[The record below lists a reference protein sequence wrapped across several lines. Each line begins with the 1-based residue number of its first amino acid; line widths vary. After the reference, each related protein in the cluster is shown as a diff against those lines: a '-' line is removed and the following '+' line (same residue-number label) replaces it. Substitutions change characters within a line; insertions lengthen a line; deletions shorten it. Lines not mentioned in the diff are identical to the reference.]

1 MRSIGEALLCLR
13 RIGRGIVVFERN
25 PARHCC
31 VWEESGEAM
40 YLRRI
45 GEALLCL
52 RGIGRGIVVFE
63 TKSRLN
69 LVHTFTSSSQSPPSV
84 LMSFC

>member
-1 MRSIGEALLCLR
+1 
-13 RIGRGIVVFERN
+13 VFERN
-25 PARHCC
+25 RARHCC

-40 YLRRI
+40 LCLRRI

-63 TKSRLN
+63 RN
-69 LVHTFTSSSQSPPSV
+69 RAGRGGG
-84 LMSFC
+84 